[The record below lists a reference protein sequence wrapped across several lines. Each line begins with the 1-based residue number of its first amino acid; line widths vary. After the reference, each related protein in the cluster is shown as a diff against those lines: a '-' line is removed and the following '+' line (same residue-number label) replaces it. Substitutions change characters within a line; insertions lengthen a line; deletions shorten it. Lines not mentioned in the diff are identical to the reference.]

1 MKTKLFKLT
10 SLILCI
16 LMLLFLFA
24 ACGKNDT
31 VKSTASYSDPTEES
45 LSTGEYAETKNFALS
60 WDDDKKC
67 VLLLDKKSNTYWSSI
82 PYSYYTE
89 TEPEGVG
96 MVRMHSPIFVEYVAG
111 QEIKTAYALVEAIN
125 NGYVIASECENGL
138 RVTYYMP
145 NFEISIPV
153 EYTLCD
159 DGLKVSLVISDIC
172 ENENLVYNVSV
183 SPFMC
188 SAKNNTEDSYLF
200 VPSGSGTLMY
210 VDDGGRNSRTY
221 HDLVY
226 GTDYATTIEE
236 KVVNKENI
244 AMPVYGAKQ
253 GKNAICAV
261 ITEGAEIAQI
271 NAEAGN
277 EEYGYSAVWSTFLVR
292 GINSLFVKDYQG
304 NQGQISISTD
314 DIVSLDKA
322 SVVFTPLSGE
332 KANYMGMAEVYRNY
346 LKERYDTDEDKDFSP
361 LYLKMLGGTLV
372 NKNILGISTEELK
385 VSTSYDDAKEIIS
398 DIKESTGVAPVVQM
412 AGYGK
417 SGLDIR
423 KIAGGLKLS
432 SDFGSI
438 KNFMKYC
445 NSEDISCYFDFDIL
459 HYSKGGNGISRY
471 SDAATT
477 VNKAIAKQYI
487 FSPASYNRIGKNDFY
502 YIVKRGKVESTAN
515 KLLKTLN
522 KRDISGVSL
531 STLSSVSYSGYPDK
545 AAYNKNGFAAIAE
558 SVYDSAKK
566 ANKSIMASYAFDYAA
581 VAADCIVESA
591 TKSSQNDGFDKDIP
605 FYQIVMKGITPT
617 AVSAVNLAI
626 DPQEQFL
633 KAMETGSSLSF
644 ALCNDWNEDY
654 ANSKQS
660 VFQFALYD
668 TWKSTVSEMVK
679 ASEEFLS
686 NVSDASIKSHKEIQS
701 GVYCTEFSNG
711 TKVYVNYNDKK
722 AATPVGQVEA
732 DSFKYVLAGG

>member
-10 SLILCI
+10 SLVLCI
-16 LMLLFLFA
+16 MMCVCLFA
-24 ACGKNDT
+24 ACGKEEA
-31 VKSTASYSDPTEES
+31 VKSTASYNDPTEDS
-45 LSTGEYAETKNFALS
+45 LSSGEYTKTEDFTLS
-60 WDDDKKC
+60 WDDEKKC

-89 TEPEGVG
+89 TEPEGIG
-96 MVRMHSPIFVEYVAG
+96 MVRMHSPIFVEYVVG

-210 VDDGGRNSRTY
+210 VDDKGRNSRAY

-236 KVVNKENI
+236 KIVNKENI
-244 AMPVYGAKQ
+244 SMPVYGAKQ
-253 GKNAICAV
+253 GNNAICAV

-292 GINSLFVKDYQG
+292 GINSLYVKDYQG
-304 NQGQISISTD
+304 YQSQISIATND
-314 DIVSLDKA
+314 VVSLDKA

-346 LKERYDTDEDKDFSP
+346 LKDNYKIEKDKDFSTI
-361 LYLKMLGGTLV
+361 YLKMLGGTLV
-372 NKNILGISTEELK
+372 SKNVLGIKTEELK

-398 DIKESTGVAPVVQM
+398 EIKETTGVTPVVQM
-412 AGYGK
+412 TGYGK
-417 SGLDIR
+417 YGLDIR
-423 KIAGGLKLS
+423 KIAGGFKLS
-432 SDFGSI
+432 GDFGSV
-438 KNFMKYC
+438 KNFIKYC
-445 NSEDISCYFDFDIL
+445 NSEDVSLYFDFDIL
-459 HYSKGGNGISRY
+459 HYSKGGSGISRY

-477 VNKAIAKQYI
+477 VNKAIAKQYY
-487 FSPASYNRIGKNDFY
+487 FSPANYKRLTKNDFY
-502 YIVKRGKVESTAN
+502 YTVKREKIQPTAN
-515 KLLKTLN
+515 KLIKYLN
-522 KRDISGVSL
+522 KCDINGVSL
-531 STLSSVSYSGYPDK
+531 SALSSTSYSGYPDK
-545 AAYNKNGFAAIAE
+545 ESYNKNGFETIVE
-558 SVYDSAKK
+558 NVLESAKK
-566 ANKSIMASYAFDYAA
+566 AKKSVMASYAFDYAA

-617 AVSAVNLAI
+617 AVSAINLAI
-626 DPQEQFL
+626 DTQEQFL
-633 KAMETGSSLSF
+633 KAIETGSSLSF
-644 ALCNDWNEDY
+644 SLCSDWNDDY
-654 ANSKQS
+654 ASSKQS

-668 TWKSTVSEMVK
+668 TWKSTVVEMIK

-686 NVSDASIKSHKEIQS
+686 NVSDEEIKSHKEISS

-711 TKVYVNYNDKK
+711 TKVCVNYNDKK
-722 AATPVGQVEA
+722 VATPIGQVEA